1 MSFENIMIRISREE
15 DREAIQALHRSAFG
29 AAEGDEVSALADAL
43 QDDPTSVPRLSL
55 VAEKEGDLLGHV
67 LFTAVWVGDRAGDV
81 PGQILAPLGV
91 IPGAQGQGVGGI
103 LVRSGLERLR
113 REGTGLVFVL
123 GHPGYY
129 PRFGFEPAGRLGF
142 KAPYPIPD
150 EAAEAW
156 MVQELSPGFIGR
168 VSGTVRC
175 CEVLDRPEHWQ
186 E

>member
-1 MSFENIMIRISREE
+1 M
-15 DREAIQALHRSAFG
+15 
-29 AAEGDEVSALADAL
+29 
-43 QDDPTSVPRLSL
+43 
-55 VAEKEGDLLGHV
+55 
-67 LFTAVWVGDRAGDV
+67 
-81 PGQILAPLGV
+81 
-91 IPGAQGQGVGGI
+91 
-103 LVRSGLERLR
+103 R